1 MSKETELKSGKRSGP
16 IPSLE
21 TRWIIQV
28 LHFQNSYHKNTAL
41 NLQRLWLTHYDHPA
55 ALHWDMEGGR
65 ATLFSLCWNIYKDK
79 SVIVETCVNTGTDI
93 NTYSSVSTMFCST
106 TGKLKENQE
115 FFFPASGS
123 KIKRQHRIC
132 QNLQCVFHINNG
144 SPSMSAWHE
153 VVVTAFFNFF
163 TITKQWE
170 RKCTLHI
177 SLSIFKTLSQ
187 SSPLPLLP
195 SATLL

>member
-1 MSKETELKSGKRSGP
+1 MLDCSTIAKDPATCVQGDRAEIGQKEWA

-28 LHFQNSYHKNTAL
+28 LHLQNSYHKNTVL

-55 ALHWDMEGGR
+55 ALHWNIKGGR

-93 NTYSSVSTMFCST
+93 NTYSSVSTMFCAT

-132 QNLQCVFHINNG
+132 QICNV
-144 SPSMSAWHE
+144 
-153 VVVTAFFNFF
+153 FF
-163 TITKQWE
+163 TSTMDHHLCPLDMK
-170 RKCTLHI
+170 LL
-177 SLSIFKTLSQ
+177 SLSF
-187 SSPLPLLP
+187 
-195 SATLL
+195 